1 MIFKSG
7 IIRLYMWEVSIYLRH
22 AKSYERRR
30 RVVVYKVTHI
40 YEADFGC
47 EERAD
52 GAKAKCVVYLEDE
65 NGRQRHVE
73 VEDEWLTANGIE
85 EGSIWKENITD
96 EA

>member
-1 MIFKSG
+1 MQNHMKEG
-7 IIRLYMWEVSIYLRH
+7 GVQMYT
-22 AKSYERRR
+22 
-30 RVVVYKVTHI
+30 VTHI

-73 VEDEWLTANGIE
+73 VAYGKWDRRGKQLER
-85 EGSIWKENITD
+85 KYHR
-96 EA
+96 

>member
-1 MIFKSG
+1 MQNHMKEG
-7 IIRLYMWEVSIYLRH
+7 
-22 AKSYERRR
+22 
-30 RVVVYKVTHI
+30 RVQMYTITHI

-85 EGSIWKENITD
+85 EGSSWKENIID

>member
-1 MIFKSG
+1 M
-7 IIRLYMWEVSIYLRH
+7 YT
-22 AKSYERRR
+22 
-30 RVVVYKVTHI
+30 VTHI

-52 GAKAKCVVYLEDE
+52 GAKAKCVVYLE
-65 NGRQRHVE
+65 

-85 EGSIWKENITD
+85 EGSSWKENITD

>member
-1 MIFKSG
+1 M
-7 IIRLYMWEVSIYLRH
+7 YT
-22 AKSYERRR
+22 
-30 RVVVYKVTHI
+30 VTHI

-73 VEDEWLTANGIE
+73 VEDEMAYGKRDRRGKQLE
-85 EGSIWKENITD
+85 RKYHR
-96 EA
+96 

>member
-1 MIFKSG
+1 M
-7 IIRLYMWEVSIYLRH
+7 YT
-22 AKSYERRR
+22 
-30 RVVVYKVTHI
+30 VTHI

-73 VEDEWLTANGIE
+73 VEDE
-85 EGSIWKENITD
+85 
-96 EA
+96 

>member
-1 MIFKSG
+1 M
-7 IIRLYMWEVSIYLRH
+7 YT
-22 AKSYERRR
+22 
-30 RVVVYKVTHI
+30 VTHI

-52 GAKAKCVVYLEDE
+52 
-65 NGRQRHVE
+65 GRQRHVE

-85 EGSIWKENITD
+85 EGSSWKENITD

>member
-1 MIFKSG
+1 
-7 IIRLYMWEVSIYLRH
+7 MWEVSIYLWH
-22 AKSYERRR
+22 VKLYEGGQSI
-30 RVVVYKVTHI
+30 VAYTVTHI

-65 NGRQRHVE
+65 AGKQYHIE

-85 EGSIWKENITD
+85 EGSHWKGTLPD
-96 EA
+96 K

>member
-1 MIFKSG
+1 MQNHMKEG
-7 IIRLYMWEVSIYLRH
+7 
-22 AKSYERRR
+22 
-30 RVVVYKVTHI
+30 RVKMYTVTHI

-65 NGRQRHVE
+65 NSRKRHVE

-85 EGSIWKENITD
+85 EGSSWKENITD

>member
-1 MIFKSG
+1 M
-7 IIRLYMWEVSIYLRH
+7 YT
-22 AKSYERRR
+22 
-30 RVVVYKVTHI
+30 VTHI
-40 YEADFGC
+40 YEADF
-47 EERAD
+47 ERAD

-85 EGSIWKENITD
+85 EGSSWKENITD

>member
-1 MIFKSG
+1 MGSFYIFRSCK
-7 IIRLYMWEVSIYLRH
+7 I
-22 AKSYERRR
+22 YERRL

-52 GAKAKCVVYLEDE
+52 GAKAKCIVYLEGED
-65 NGRQRHVE
+65 GRQRHVE

-85 EGSIWKENITD
+85 EGSIWNENI
-96 EA
+96 

>member
-1 MIFKSG
+1 MA
-7 IIRLYMWEVSIYLRH
+7 YT
-22 AKSYERRR
+22 
-30 RVVVYKVTHI
+30 VTHI

-65 NGRQRHVE
+65 VGKQYHIE

-85 EGSIWKENITD
+85 EGAHWKGTLPD
-96 EA
+96 K

>member
-1 MIFKSG
+1 MQNHMKEG
-7 IIRLYMWEVSIYLRH
+7 
-22 AKSYERRR
+22 
-30 RVVVYKVTHI
+30 RVQMYTVTHI
-40 YEADFGC
+40 YEA

-65 NGRQRHVE
+65 NGGQRHVE

-85 EGSIWKENITD
+85 EGSSWKGNITD

>member
-1 MIFKSG
+1 M
-7 IIRLYMWEVSIYLRH
+7 YT
-22 AKSYERRR
+22 
-30 RVVVYKVTHI
+30 VTHI

-73 VEDEWLTANGIE
+73 
-85 EGSIWKENITD
+85 EGSSWKENITD

>member
-1 MIFKSG
+1 MQNHMKEG
-7 IIRLYMWEVSIYLRH
+7 
-22 AKSYERRR
+22 
-30 RVVVYKVTHI
+30 RVQMYTVTHI

-47 EERAD
+47 EGRAD

-85 EGSIWKENITD
+85 EGSSWKENITD

>member
-1 MIFKSG
+1 
-7 IIRLYMWEVSIYLRH
+7 MWEVSIYLWH
-22 AKSYERRR
+22 AKLYEGGQSI
-30 RVVVYKVTHI
+30 VAYTVTHI

-47 EERAD
+47 EERVD

-85 EGSIWKENITD
+85 EGSSWKENITD

>member
-1 MIFKSG
+1 MKEG
-7 IIRLYMWEVSIYLRH
+7 
-22 AKSYERRR
+22 
-30 RVVVYKVTHI
+30 RVQMYTITHI

-73 VEDEWLTANGIE
+73 VEDEVVRTRLFRGRKLL
-85 EGSIWKENITD
+85 WKEMD
-96 EA
+96 SHE

>member
-1 MIFKSG
+1 
-7 IIRLYMWEVSIYLRH
+7 MWEVSIYLWH
-22 AKSYERRR
+22 VKLYERGQSI
-30 RVVVYKVTHI
+30 VAYTVTHI

-65 NGRQRHVE
+65 VGKQYHIE

-85 EGSIWKENITD
+85 EGAHWKGTLPD
-96 EA
+96 K

>member
-1 MIFKSG
+1 M
-7 IIRLYMWEVSIYLRH
+7 YT
-22 AKSYERRR
+22 
-30 RVVVYKVTHI
+30 VTHI

-85 EGSIWKENITD
+85 V
-96 EA
+96 EAVGKKISQMKPES

>member
-1 MIFKSG
+1 M
-7 IIRLYMWEVSIYLRH
+7 YT
-22 AKSYERRR
+22 
-30 RVVVYKVTHI
+30 VTHI

-47 EERAD
+47 EERVD

-85 EGSIWKENITD
+85 EGRS
-96 EA
+96 